1 MVLLDNGCAS
11 REGLRV
17 MPSPADL
24 RGLVEHTFVELHEG
38 AREWRVVPDA
48 SPHLIVTVLTQG
60 RLRAGLVGARSSAA
74 IIDRRERIATVG
86 IRLVPG
92 ALAVIVKDSAREF
105 LDCAVPLADAF
116 PAALLTHL
124 EISADASPSHMVAEL
139 LRLVRR
145 VASAPAV
152 PGVTLA
158 ERATREQS
166 HREIGLSPKRVM
178 RIQRLHRALWAARPR
193 TLSWATIAHSS
204 GYADQAHLTRECRSL
219 LGDTPVQWLARGS
232 ADLFKT
238 ATRPTD

>member
-1 MVLLDNGCAS
+1 
-11 REGLRV
+11 
-17 MPSPADL
+17 MPPPVDL
-24 RGLVEHTFVELHEG
+24 RGLVEHTFVEHHDTG
-38 AREWRVVPDA
+38 APEWRVVPDS
-48 SPHLIVTVLTQG
+48 SPHLIATVLEGGQC
-60 RLRAGLVGARSSAA
+60 RAGLVGARSRAA
-74 IIDRRERIATVG
+74 IIDRRNRVATVG

-92 ALAVIVKDSAREF
+92 ALAVIVKNSAREF
-105 LDCAVPLADAF
+105 VDRAVPLDDAF

-124 EISADASPSHMVAEL
+124 EISADAPPSHIIDEL

-145 VASAPAV
+145 AASAPAV
-152 PGVTLA
+152 SGVSLA
-158 ERATREQS
+158 ERAARERS

-193 TLSWATIAHSS
+193 TRSWATIAHSS

-238 ATRPTD
+238 AVQPTD

>member
-1 MVLLDNGCAS
+1 
-11 REGLRV
+11 
-17 MPSPADL
+17 MPPPAYL
-24 RGLVEHTFVELHEG
+24 RGLVEHTFVEYAG
-38 AREWRVVPDA
+38 GPTEWRVVPDS
-48 SPHLIVTVLTQG
+48 SPHLMATVLDGG
-60 RLRAGLVGARSSAA
+60 RLRAALVGARSRAA

-86 IRLVPG
+86 IRLLPG

-116 PAALLTHL
+116 PAGLLTHL
-124 EISADASPSHMVAEL
+124 EISADAPPSHIVAEL

-145 VASAPAV
+145 AASAPAV
-152 PGVTLA
+152 PCASLA
-158 ERATREQS
+158 ERATRERS
-166 HREIGLSPKRVM
+166 HREIGLSPKRAM

-238 ATRPTD
+238 AIRPTD

>member
-1 MVLLDNGCAS
+1 
-11 REGLRV
+11 
-17 MPSPADL
+17 MPPPAYL
-24 RGLVEHTFVELHEG
+24 RGLVEHTFVEYAG
-38 AREWRVVPDA
+38 GPTEWRVVPDS
-48 SPHLIVTVLTQG
+48 SPHLMATVLDGG
-60 RLRAGLVGARSSAA
+60 RLRAALVGARSRAA

-86 IRLVPG
+86 IRLLPG

-116 PAALLTHL
+116 PAGLLTHL
-124 EISADASPSHMVAEL
+124 EISADAPPSHIVAEL

-145 VASAPAV
+145 AASAPAV
-152 PGVTLA
+152 PCASLA
-158 ERATREQS
+158 ERATRERS
-166 HREIGLSPKRVM
+166 HREIGLSPKRAM